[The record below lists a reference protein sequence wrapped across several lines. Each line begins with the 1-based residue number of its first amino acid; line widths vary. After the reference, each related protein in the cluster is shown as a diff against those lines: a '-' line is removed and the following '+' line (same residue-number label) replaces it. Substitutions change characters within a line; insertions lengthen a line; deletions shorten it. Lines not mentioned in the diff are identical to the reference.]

1 MSIQAA
7 EMAYVHAKADLCS
20 KPVTDNG
27 QQIVHFQGSPY
38 VMVGIYFAHGH
49 GNSSNGTKNGNREL
63 FYSLRPTGGDGETRS
78 LD

>member
-1 MSIQAA
+1 MSTQAA
-7 EMAYVHAKADLCS
+7 EVSYIHTKAELCS

-27 QQIVHFQGSPY
+27 QQIVHFQGLPY

-49 GNSSNGTKNGNREL
+49 GNGSNGTKNGNREL
-63 FYSLRPTGGDGETRS
+63 FYILRPTSRDGEMRR